1 MNGVVRRK
9 ETGRGVLLGRV
20 GEGGSGWAHLGRG
33 GLGAGSQLCSCQGST
48 SSPPGR
54 RALSGRAGC
63 FQGIVRSLGWRAGLR
78 SVSWGEWGALSG
90 SRGFLRVSC
99 EETLWGALRKSWRG
113 ALRGSWGASQGIVLL
128 WLLPRMRREALAQ

>member
-63 FQGIVRSLGWRAGLR
+63 FQGIVRSLGWRAGAE
-78 SVSWGEWGALSG
+78 VSELGGVGSPEWISG
-90 SRGFLRVSC
+90 VP
-99 EETLWGALRKSWRG
+99 E
-113 ALRGSWGASQGIVLL
+113 GIL
-128 WLLPRMRREALAQ
+128 